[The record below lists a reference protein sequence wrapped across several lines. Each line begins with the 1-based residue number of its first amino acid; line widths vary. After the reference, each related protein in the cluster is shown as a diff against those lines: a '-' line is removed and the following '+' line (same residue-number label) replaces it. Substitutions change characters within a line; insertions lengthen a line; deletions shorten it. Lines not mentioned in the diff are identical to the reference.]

1 MKEDSG
7 PARIVGNL
15 QKKRVDFIKKCLTFS
30 PKPAKIELRTKQ
42 KEPEMKTSRL
52 DPYLQKQVEL
62 GSSGID
68 IMHGALK
75 TIMHEFE
82 NKTFED
88 ESYQEG
94 YMDCLVD
101 LYGLTYDISF
111 AIMDKEREAI

>member
-1 MKEDSG
+1 MKKM
-7 PARIVGNL
+7 L
-15 QKKRVDFIKKCLTFS
+15 
-30 PKPAKIELRTKQ
+30 
-42 KEPEMKTSRL
+42 RL
-52 DPYLQKQVEL
+52 DQHLQKQVEL

-75 TIMHEFE
+75 SIMHDFQ

-111 AIMDKEREAI
+111 AIMDNERKAM